1 MSERLRRLEAEYS
14 RIEREW
20 GGLARYELE
29 MLRIEIESERSTN
42 SINSYRSIFGCGN
55 AFHGRK
61 YD

>member
-14 RIEREW
+14 RVEREW

-29 MLRIEIESERSTN
+29 MLRIKIDSERRISER
-42 SINSYRSIFGCGN
+42 NSYLSIFGCGN

>member
-1 MSERLRRLEAEYS
+1 MSEHLRQLEAEYS

-29 MLRIEIESERSTN
+29 MLRIQIDSERRTS
-42 SINSYRSIFGCGN
+42 SINAYRSIFGCGN

>member
-1 MSERLRRLEAEYS
+1 MSERLRKLEAEYS
-14 RIEREW
+14 RTEREW

-29 MLRIEIESERSTN
+29 MLRIQIDSERERS
-42 SINSYRSIFGCGN
+42 SSDAYRSIFGCGN

>member
-1 MSERLRRLEAEYS
+1 MSERLRRLEAEYE

-29 MLRIEIESERSTN
+29 MLRIEIDSEKRQSEVN
-42 SINSYRSIFGCGN
+42 GYLSVFGCGH

-61 YD
+61 YS

>member
-1 MSERLRRLEAEYS
+1 MSERLRQLEAEYS

-29 MLRIEIESERSTN
+29 MLSIQIESERNRN
-42 SINSYRSIFGCGN
+42 SINAYRSIFGCGH

>member
-1 MSERLRRLEAEYS
+1 MSERLRKLEAEYS
-14 RIEREW
+14 RTEREW

-29 MLRIEIESERSTN
+29 MLRIEIEAERERS
-42 SINSYRSIFGCGN
+42 SREEYRSIFGCGH